1 MFEYL
6 YTRKPILALT
16 IPGVTTSILDRA
28 GVGRVVNPN
37 DTAGI
42 RAELAQFV
50 YEYRHGGIPA
60 RANEDVIQTFDRRAQ
75 AAEVSTL
82 LDGAIAEGRRRSR

>member
-1 MFEYL
+1 MLCQIPAKESGGVKLPGKMFEYL

-16 IPGVTTSILDRA
+16 IPGVTTSILDSA

-37 DTAGI
+37 DVAGI

-50 YEYRHGGIPA
+50 YEFPA
-60 RANEDVIQTFDRRAQ
+60 RWN
-75 AAEVSTL
+75 S
-82 LDGAIAEGRRRSR
+82 GSRETKR